1 MAAAGRVRRAGAAHG
16 AAMAAASAAPAATAA
31 ATVAAAATT
40 VAAAAT
46 VTAATVL
53 GEHVNGKEG
62 HRKGKARGQ
71 RDVSNWRAHRVTL
84 HRQGRLGLC
93 NESTTER
100 LVGTASRCVG
110 GAHTCPPARTKQGAA
125 ASQTGDESGRT

>member
-1 MAAAGRVRRAGAAHG
+1 V
-16 AAMAAASAAPAATAA
+16 AA
-31 ATVAAAATT
+31 AT
-40 VAAAAT
+40 T

-53 GEHVNGKEG
+53 GEHVDGKEG

-71 RDVSNWRAHRVTL
+71 RDESNWRAHRVTL

-110 GAHTCPPARTKQGAA
+110 GPHTCPPARTKQGGGGVANWGRIRTNLKKSYDAA
-125 ASQTGDESGRT
+125 WAADGPA

>member
-1 MAAAGRVRRAGAAHG
+1 
-16 AAMAAASAAPAATAA
+16 MAAASPAVTAAT
-31 ATVAAAATT
+31 TAAAATAPT
-40 VAAAAT
+40 AVAAATT

-53 GEHVNGKEG
+53 GEHVDGKEG